1 MATRASSIPVAPSVR
16 KPPISPLPLEPG
28 DRLTR
33 EEFLHRYAAMPEHV
47 KAERIE
53 GIVHMPAAAVSAD
66 FHGVPHAHLMGW
78 LVWYRAM
85 TPGVEVA
92 DNTTIHLDLDNDPQP
107 DACLR
112 ILPAHGGQ
120 SNVNKNGFIVGSPE
134 LAAEVAGSSASY
146 DLNAKLNAYRRN
158 GIREYLVYRVYD
170 GEMDWFT
177 LRDGQ
182 YDRLVPD
189 GEGIHRSLVFPG
201 LWLKAKS
208 LIDGDLA
215 DVLQVLQ
222 RGLAADDHAEFVKRL
237 AAAKTT

>member
-1 MATRASSIPVAPSVR
+1 MATLASSIPPAPAVR
-16 KPPISPLPLEPG
+16 KRPGSPLPLEAG

-33 EEFLHRYAAMPEHV
+33 EEFLTRYAAMHGNI

-66 FHGVPHAHLMGW
+66 FHGVPHAHLMTLLG
-78 LVWYRAM
+78 VYRAM
-85 TPGVEVA
+85 TPGTEVA

-112 ILPAHGGQ
+112 IMAIHGGQ
-120 SNVNKNGFIVGSPE
+120 SKVNKDGFIVGSPE
-134 LAAEVAGSSASY
+134 LAAEVSSSSASY

-158 GIREYLVYRVYD
+158 GVREYLVYRVYD
-170 GEMDWFT
+170 GEIDWFT

-182 YDRLVPD
+182 YDRLVAD
-189 GEGIHRSLVFPG
+189 GEGVFRSLVFPG
-201 LWLKAKS
+201 LWLKAQS

-215 DVLQVLQ
+215 EVLQVLQ
-222 RGLAADDHAEFVKRL
+222 RGLAG
-237 AAAKTT
+237 AKTE